1 MAATDFSIDRLQRLD
16 DGEWAKLRAAYH
28 DRIYG
33 FVKRQVNHPDWAE
46 DLAQET
52 FLGAIRGIA
61 GFDRRF
67 NVEQYLMGIARNK
80 VIDFLRRKR
89 PEVNIADRDE
99 DSSRFFNNAPGE
111 SRRPSQ
117 IQSAKETLLRQRDA
131 LIGALKDM
139 VRELKDKRDW
149 QKLMAIE
156 LTFLT
161 DWKHRRIAE
170 RLGIDDEKSIAGIKF
185 RAIRDLQQR
194 LKRSDPR
201 RTLFS
206 DLWRN
211 A

>member
-1 MAATDFSIDRLQRLD
+1 
-16 DGEWAKLRAAYH
+16 
-28 DRIYG
+28 
-33 FVKRQVNHPDWAE
+33 
-46 DLAQET
+46 
-52 FLGAIRGIA
+52 IRGIA

>member
-1 MAATDFSIDRLQRLD
+1 VAAADFSIDKLQRLD
-16 DGEWAKLRAAYH
+16 EGEWAKLRADYH
-28 DRIYG
+28 DRIFGY
-33 FVKRQVNHPDWAE
+33 VKRQVNHPDWAD
-46 DLAQET
+46 DLVQEV
-52 FLGAIRGIA
+52 FLGAIRGIQ
-61 GFDRRF
+61 GFDRRY

-117 IQSAKETLLRQRDA
+117 IQSAKETVLRQKDA
-131 LIGALKDM
+131 LVGAIKDL
-139 VRELKDKRDW
+139 VAELRTKKEFT
-149 QKLMAIE
+149 KLMAIE

-194 LKRSDPR
+194 LKNSDPR

-206 DLWRN
+206 ELWRN
-211 A
+211 V

>member
-1 MAATDFSIDRLQRLD
+1 MAASDFSIDRLQRLD
-16 DGEWAKLRAAYH
+16 EGEWAKLRGDYH

-33 FVKRQVNHPDWAE
+33 YVKRQVNHPDWAE
-46 DLAQET
+46 DLAQEV
-52 FLGAIRGIA
+52 FLGAIRGIQ
-61 GFDRRF
+61 GFDRRY

-117 IQSAKETLLRQRDA
+117 IQSAKETVLRQKDA
-131 LIGALKDM
+131 LVGALKDM
-139 VRELKDKRDW
+139 VAELRAKREFT
-149 QKLMAIE
+149 KLMAIE

-170 RLGIDDEKSIAGIKF
+170 RLGIEDEKSVAGIKF

-194 LKRSDPR
+194 LKKSDPR

-211 A
+211 P

>member
-1 MAATDFSIDRLQRLD
+1 MAAADFSIDKLQRLD
-16 DGEWAKLRAAYH
+16 EGEWAKLRSDYH
-28 DRIYG
+28 DRIFGY
-33 FVKRQVNHPDWAE
+33 VKRQVNHPDWAD
-46 DLAQET
+46 DLVQEV
-52 FLGAIRGIA
+52 FLGAIRGIQ
-61 GFDRRF
+61 GFDRRY

-89 PEVNIADRDE
+89 PEINIADRDE

-117 IQSAKETLLRQRDA
+117 IQSAKETVLRQKDA
-131 LIGALKDM
+131 LVGAIKDM
-139 VRELKDKRDW
+139 TAELRQKRDFT
-149 QKLMAIE
+149 KLMAIE

-194 LKRSDPR
+194 LKKSDPR

-206 DLWRN
+206 ELWRN
-211 A
+211 V